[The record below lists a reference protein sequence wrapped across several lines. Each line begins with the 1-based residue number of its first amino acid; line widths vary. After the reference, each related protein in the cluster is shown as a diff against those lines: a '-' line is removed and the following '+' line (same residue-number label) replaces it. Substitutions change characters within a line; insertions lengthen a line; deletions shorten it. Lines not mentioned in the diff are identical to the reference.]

1 MSSGFVI
8 LRCAACGTWNR
19 VPVEKLGNHPI
30 CGRCRTAL
38 YFPTAPV
45 NATTATFD
53 KELSEWQELLLVEF
67 WSTTCGYCRIV
78 EPVVRDLA
86 RWKAGRLKIVMVNI
100 QNELPLAQ
108 RFEAMATPTFIMF
121 KQGRQLARIDGAP
134 KEKIDLIRWVEQ
146 YLG

>member
-1 MSSGFVI
+1 MPSGSVI
-8 LRCAACGTWNR
+8 LRCSSCATLNR
-19 VPVEKLGNHPI
+19 VPIEKLGNHPI
-30 CGRCRTAL
+30 CGRCKTAL
-38 YFPTAPV
+38 RYPAVPV
-45 NATTATFD
+45 NATSATFD
-53 KELSEWQELLLVEF
+53 REMNEWQELLLVEF
-67 WSTTCGYCRIV
+67 WSTTCGYCHMV

-86 RWKAGRLKIVMVNI
+86 RWKAGRLKILLVNI